1 MSKKTNVE
9 TTEKKTAVSLIGRGK
24 LVRELAAKGV
34 DLKEFTDVVQ
44 EQFPVCGD
52 KWCAKHFKRAAD
64 RLAKKAAAQK
74 PAPAPAPAPAPEKS
88 TRKSK
93 KSATKA

>member
-1 MSKKTNVE
+1 MSKKTNAE
-9 TTEKKTAVSLIGRGK
+9 TTEKKTAVSLVGRGK

-52 KWCAKHFKRAAD
+52 NWCAKHFKRA
-64 RLAKKAAAQK
+64 LARIAKRAEMAK
-74 PAPAPAPAPAPEKS
+74 PAPASAPAPVPEKPAP
-88 TRKSK
+88 KSK
-93 KSATKA
+93 GKGKKS